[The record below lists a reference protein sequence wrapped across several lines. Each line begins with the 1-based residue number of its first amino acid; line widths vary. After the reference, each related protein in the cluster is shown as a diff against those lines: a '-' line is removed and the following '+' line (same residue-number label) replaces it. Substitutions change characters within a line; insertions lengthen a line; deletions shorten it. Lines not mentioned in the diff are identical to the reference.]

1 MNILFNIIDQNE
13 YVNKC
18 YSRKIKNINSL
29 TYLIDRDLSQSD
41 CIKLGIALEKVLCET
56 ILKLTNLENIKQPNS
71 KGSKEK
77 DFLFKDDNNN
87 VIYYG
92 ELKTNLNLD
101 TEKLPYT
108 IDKIKNIYNELK
120 INYPTYKI
128 IWVLIS
134 GRFINRTDIPKCILK
149 KYLQIK
155 DNIVGIN
162 DFLQLLNIEFRFDN
176 DSYKEYLNY
185 LSNAMFN
192 NS

>member
-1 MNILFNIIDQNE
+1 MNVLFNIIDKNE

-56 ILKLTNLENIKQPNS
+56 ILKLTNLENIKQPNY

-77 DFLFKDDNNN
+77 DFLFKDDNSN

-120 INYPTYKI
+120 LNYPTYKI

-134 GRFINRTDIPKCILK
+134 GRFINRTEIPKCILK

-176 DSYKEYLNY
+176 DTYKEYLNY